1 MEFYYGPLLEKTRV
15 PQPSFQRLA
24 VVSIFQKLR
33 AAPPPLGPDSGP
45 ARHALSHCLH
55 SPSAAVADQAVRELC
70 RLVRDGHLTASAGLV
85 ELQSSL
91 EGCVSGFAP
100 VFVKG
105 IGFLVRFAFK
115 SDPSWGR
122 RFDHVEL
129 HPFVK
134 VLSCQVEIQAE
145 LIQQVMLFIAQ
156 NKSVGIEAISKF
168 LRPFL
173 AYSVLRKQSSSF
185 VRDLI
190 SSIASLSCSFLS
202 EAACIMKLLTGCLK
216 YFPCSNE
223 GDFKYLIACAEY
235 LVDAFMVLLK
245 KMVSTQMV
253 TTDAR
258 ACTIELLETLL
269 SLCTGQHKLQG
280 RTEIILEL
288 SKRLLVSQKE
298 LGLHYL
304 SEFMMVTVSIS
315 ILLTQVEFE
324 HEQLFILKLLNF
336 LVEWK
341 TENEINIKRTA
352 NCISEELLCVFPVIN
367 LLSSPSK
374 SVKAAATCILSK
386 MDRLLLDLPVA
397 PGKPLIS
404 DAIFPSIST
413 PESILFRL
421 LHHLWFKEHS
431 SYRHSFFIPN
441 VGNDASTGSEI
452 YEETKCWTSL
462 LKKYLSTLEK
472 QKMTLPAQPPECS
485 LTGISWLLG
494 SITTTLVM
502 HPKHHISAVDC
513 LAAIGKMDP
522 KLGMPLLLSILFY
535 NKILC
540 SSGSDSPDMLLKL
553 LEMLPSLALHSMMV
567 PIIMQTILPMLHRDA
582 KPVLYA
588 AAVRLLCKTW
598 IVTDRA
604 FGTLQ
609 GVLDPEAFSVFI
621 AEREICI
628 SVAAS
633 IRDVC
638 RHNPDRGVDL
648 ILSVS
653 SCIESRDPIVQ
664 AFGLESLAHL
674 CEADVVDFYTAW
686 NVISKHMLDHSV
698 DPIVAHGLCTLLRWG
713 AMDAEAY
720 PEAAKTVVHILWE
733 VGTSRSHS
741 LESLWVKARVAAFK
755 SLSHYE
761 VAQIQDKISD
771 FKRRNFQCLISE
783 DNVEVLKAMEE
794 FQVKIIK
801 FEHITRRRLYKE
813 KRVMVHKVE
822 KLLDAFPQ
830 AMFSPGERKHV
841 ELPGAA
847 LLSLVFTPKDLI
859 GNETSKDFRKL
870 HSVYEKT
877 LLEIAESLHTSRNIL
892 FALLALQ
899 SWKPFIHHWM
909 RAVVILT
916 DAKTSSDALDK
927 SSRAASNIFKTMC
940 KVAAESTPR
949 VAVNMA
955 FAIGALCMVVPSSA
969 HAVISAASNFLLK
982 WLFEYEHE
990 HQQWSAALSLG
1001 LVSNCF
1007 HATDRMQKFEVINGL
1022 LQVICNSKS
1031 PLVKGACGVGLGFA
1045 CQDLLTR
1052 AGISEDS
1059 EFDGSARFT
1068 ETELLHYIIS
1078 TLSRMICQ
1086 LCPSTSV
1093 SFEGLNDSFPLTGYE
1108 ASTSDLS
1115 LENCDK
1121 LEEDAWGLAGLVL
1134 GLGSC
1139 VVALYRLGAY
1149 DAVLKIK
1156 NMLVSWILHINSPTY
1171 SSLVCNELA
1180 EIPLCMGSCLALPK
1194 VVAFCQRVE
1203 LVDSNLDTLNLYT
1216 SLISDLLN
1224 LKKSGTLYQN
1234 LLMTSSVGAG
1244 SLLSCILNDGVQS
1257 IRFDD
1262 VRHLLEIL
1270 RNTYTHPSPPPVC
1283 LGGMLGVVN
1292 AFGAGAGDLT
1302 ELYPQPITLQIN
1314 HEQETT
1320 FIRGPILSSP
1330 VCETLSTSMVQEMF
1344 LVAKDSKDQHIKQY
1358 AAWAISFLR
1367 HRWWSK
1373 EFQNV
1378 DGSQTS
1384 SIDFHQSS
1392 KNFAEESLVWKL
1404 CLWLND
1410 MNYNKIGEIPHAS
1423 TIATVLRCLLDA
1435 PRLPTFDWGAIIRRC
1450 MRYEAQLSIKVQ
1462 MELAPKLLRE
1472 ECILFSLA
1480 HANDVSHLLHF
1491 LDELTELS
1499 RFRTLEPNLQSLL
1512 LQHLSD
1518 LLKLF
1523 SGLRVEKLY
1532 GDLVKYFNSSAS
1544 SYLVYGP
1551 DQKRLLRVSF
1561 WKGIYQCLTE
1571 TSEESVLLNMKTCI
1585 ECLFCF
1591 LPLLTCDVISEGGQV
1606 GLVEEWSEAVRCL
1619 AEAPQDWLMDILQVP
1634 VSDLFHGGTNSGD
1647 VAKRILAKA
1656 RLVRIGCA
1664 PVSELGK
1671 LRAYILNAK
1680 TEGFWWSVV
1689 VEVVAAISSAEV
1701 GIKRQWLCDAL
1712 EICCIT
1718 EYPAT
1723 ALQFIGLLAGSCCM
1737 YMPLLIINPIS
1748 VLNDLPVTL
1757 PSLLSDSSWG
1767 AISGPLVD
1775 NLWSSTERICTWA
1788 ARLANGNGFPR
1799 QDGIDENEASM
1810 LAFLSHV
1817 MYRTCISLKD
1827 YLPFDKQVRLA
1838 NLELL

>member
-1 MEFYYGPLLEKTRV
+1 MESYYAPLLEKTRV

-33 AAPPPLGPDSGP
+33 AAPTPLGLDSGP
-45 ARHALSHCLH
+45 GHHALSHCLH

-70 RLVRDGHLTASAGLV
+70 LLVRDGHLTASAGLV
-85 ELQSSL
+85 ELQSGL
-91 EGCVSGFAP
+91 EGCDPRFAT
-100 VFVKG
+100 VFIKG

-122 RFDHVEL
+122 RFDPVEL

-134 VLSCQVEIQAE
+134 VLSCQAEVQAE

-156 NKSVGIEAISKF
+156 NKSVGMEDVSRF

-173 AYSVLRKQSSSF
+173 TYSVLRKQSSSF
-185 VRDLI
+185 ARDLI

-223 GDFKYLIACAEY
+223 EVA
-235 LVDAFMVLLK
+235 
-245 KMVSTQMV
+245 
-253 TTDAR
+253 TDAQ
-258 ACTIELLETLL
+258 ACTVELLETLL

-280 RTEIILEL
+280 KTEIILEL

-298 LGLHYL
+298 IGLHYL
-304 SEFMMVTVSIS
+304 PEFVMGTVSIS
-315 ILLTQVEFE
+315 IILTQVEFE
-324 HEQLFILKLLNF
+324 HEQLSILKLLNF
-336 LVEWK
+336 LIEWK
-341 TENEINIKRTA
+341 TENEFNIKRTA
-352 NCISEELLCVFPVIN
+352 YYISEELLCVFPVIN
-367 LLSSPSK
+367 LVSSPSK

-386 MDRLLLDLPVA
+386 MDRLVLDLPVT
-397 PGKPLIS
+397 PGKALIT

-413 PESILFRL
+413 PESIIFKL
-421 LHHLWFKEHS
+421 LHHLWFKEQS
-431 SYRHSFFIPN
+431 SNQHSFFIRN
-441 VGNDASTGSEI
+441 TGNDASAVSEI
-452 YEETKCWTSL
+452 YEETKCWTSH

-472 QKMTLPAQPPECS
+472 QKMALPAQPPENP
-485 LTGISWLLG
+485 LAGISWLLG

-502 HPKHHISAVDC
+502 HPKHHASAVDS
-513 LAAIGKMDP
+513 LAAVGKMDP

-540 SSGSDSPDMLLKL
+540 SSGSDSPNILLKL
-553 LEMLPSLALHSMMV
+553 LEMLPSLALHSIMV

-588 AAVRLLCKTW
+588 TAIRLLCKTW

-609 GVLDPEAFSVFI
+609 GVLDPEAFSFFTS
-621 AEREICI
+621 EREICI

-664 AFGLESLAHL
+664 ALGLESLAHL
-674 CEADVVDFYTAW
+674 CKEDVVDFYTAW

-720 PEAAKTVVHILWE
+720 PEAAKTVVQILWE
-733 VGTSRSHS
+733 VGTSRSCI

-771 FKRRNFQCLISE
+771 FKRRNFQCLVSE
-783 DNVEVLKAMEE
+783 DNVEVLKAKEE

-801 FEHITRRRLYKE
+801 FEHITRRRFHKE

-822 KLLDAFPQ
+822 KLLDAFPL
-830 AMFSPGERKHV
+830 AMFSPGEQKHV

-847 LLSLVFTPKDLI
+847 LLSLVFTSKDPI
-859 GNETSKDFRKL
+859 GNGTSKDFRKL

-909 RAVVILT
+909 GAVAIHT
-916 DAKTSSDALDK
+916 DAKGSSDGLDK
-927 SSRAASNIFKTMC
+927 SSRAASDIFKTMC
-940 KVAAESTPR
+940 KVAADSVPR
-949 VAVNMA
+949 VAVNIA

-969 HAVISAASNFLLK
+969 HAVISSASNVLLK

-1001 LVSNCF
+1001 LVSNCL
-1007 HATDRMQKFEVINGL
+1007 HATDRRQKFEVINGL

-1031 PLVKGACGVGLGFA
+1031 PFVKGACGVGLGFA

-1052 AGISEDS
+1052 AGISDDS
-1059 EFDGSARFT
+1059 EFEGSTRLT
-1068 ETELLHYIIS
+1068 ETTLLHDIVS

-1093 SFEGLNDSFPLTGYE
+1093 SFKSLNDSFPLTGYG
-1108 ASTSDLS
+1108 ASTSDLP
-1115 LENCDK
+1115 LENCDN

-1134 GLGSC
+1134 GLGNC
-1139 VVALYRLGAY
+1139 VVALYRFGAH

-1156 NMLVSWILHINSPTY
+1156 NMLVSWILHVNSPTY

-1194 VVAFCQRVE
+1194 VVGFCQRVE
-1203 LVDSNLDTLNLYT
+1203 LVDNNLDTLFNLYT

-1234 LLMTSSVGAG
+1234 LLMTTSVGAG
-1244 SLLSCILNDGVQS
+1244 SLLSCILNDGVHS
-1257 IRFDD
+1257 MRFDD
-1262 VRHLLEIL
+1262 VKHLLEIL
-1270 RNTYTHPSPPPVC
+1270 RNTYTHPYPPPVH

-1302 ELYPQPITLQIN
+1302 EVYPQPITLQIN
-1314 HEQETT
+1314 REQEST

-1344 LVAKDSKDQHIKQY
+1344 LVAKNSKDQHVKQY
-1358 AAWAISFLR
+1358 AAWAVSFLR

-1378 DGSQTS
+1378 NGSQTS

-1392 KNFAEESLVWKL
+1392 QNFSEESLVWKL

-1410 MNYNKIGEIPHAS
+1410 IDYNKTGEIPHAN
-1423 TIATVLRCLLDA
+1423 TIATVLRCLSEA
-1435 PRLPTFDWGAIIRRC
+1435 PRLPTLDWGAIVRRC
-1450 MRYEAQLSIKVQ
+1450 MRYEAQSSIKVQ
-1462 MELAPKLLRE
+1462 MELSSKLLRE

-1512 LQHLSD
+1512 LDHLSD
-1518 LLKLF
+1518 FLKLF
-1523 SGLRVEKLY
+1523 SGLRLEKLY
-1532 GDLVKYFNSSAS
+1532 DDLVNYFNSSAS

-1551 DQKRLLRVSF
+1551 DQRRLLRVSF
-1561 WKGIYQCLTE
+1561 WKGLCQCLTE
-1571 TSEESVLLNMKTCI
+1571 TSEESVILNMKKCM
-1585 ECLFCF
+1585 ECLFFF

-1606 GLVEEWSEAVRCL
+1606 APVEEWSEAVRCL
-1619 AEAPQDWLMDILQVP
+1619 AKAPQDWLMDMLQVP
-1634 VSDLFHGGTNSGD
+1634 VSDLFHGGTQSNE

-1664 PVSELGK
+1664 PVSELGE

-1680 TEGFWWSVV
+1680 TEGIWWSVI

-1701 GIKRQWLCDAL
+1701 GIKRRWLFDAL

-1737 YMPLLIINPIS
+1737 YMPLLIINPTS
-1748 VLNDLPVTL
+1748 VLSDLPVTL

-1775 NLWSSTERICTWA
+1775 KLWSSTERICTWA
-1788 ARLANGNGFPR
+1788 AQLANGNGFPR
-1799 QDGIDENEASM
+1799 QDGINEAEASM
-1810 LAFLSHV
+1810 RIFLARV
-1817 MYRTCISLKD
+1817 MCRTCISLKD
-1827 YLPFDKQVRLA
+1827 YLPFHKQVRLA